1 MGGEFDYNFEEDLD
15 TFNHG
20 FDNVVDIDTPLTN
33 TAHSVQEKGKKR
45 KKESSKVGV
54 GAKVTQQ
61 FDTLLDVITN
71 RNNTYKSKD
80 KSKDKP
86 SCSIEEVMQFIDEI
100 PKIVDDDELF

>member
-1 MGGEFDYNFEEDLD
+1 MGEEFDCNFEESLII
-15 TFNHG
+15 FNHG

-54 GAKVTQQ
+54 GAKVTHQ
-61 FDTLLDVITN
+61 FDVFLNIIVN

-80 KSKDKP
+80 KLDY
-86 SCSIEEVMQFIDEI
+86 SIEEVMQ
-100 PKIVDDDELF
+100 VR